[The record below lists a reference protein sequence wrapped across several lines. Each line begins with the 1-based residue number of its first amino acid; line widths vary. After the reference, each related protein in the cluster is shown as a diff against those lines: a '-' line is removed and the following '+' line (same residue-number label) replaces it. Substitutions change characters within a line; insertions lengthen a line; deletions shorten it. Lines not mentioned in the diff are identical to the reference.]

1 MFDLGRVRL
10 QADQVKPMWTSLRT
24 AAWLGWQIES
34 NWASPA
40 LFALYSII
48 KPLTSAA
55 ILVVMFGMVTQG
67 NFASPG
73 FSYMYIGNAFYMYV
87 GAIMAGMAQCVVDDR
102 ERFRTLKSMYVAP
115 VNIPMYLIGRGVARF
130 FTTSLSVIVA
140 LGFGIVFLKLQVNPA
155 EVRWTLFIVTLCIGI
170 ALLAMMGLAL
180 ASIVLTIAHGSWLVG
195 EAVAGALYLFCGAV
209 FPLDALP
216 GWLRPVGYLMPVT
229 YWLEL
234 VRRALVGRVA
244 HEYPPLAGI
253 GDGELLA
260 LLVLMT
266 LALSGMAAA
275 MFRHCDFIARER
287 GLIDRTTNY

>member
-1 MFDLGRVRL
+1 
-10 QADQVKPMWTSLRT
+10 MWTSLRT

-67 NFASPG
+67 NFASPA
-73 FSYMYIGNAFYMYV
+73 FAYMYIGNAFYMYV
-87 GAIMAGMAQCVVDDR
+87 GAIMAGMAQSVVDDR
-102 ERFRTLKSMYVAP
+102 ERFQTLKSMYVAP
-115 VNIPMYLIGRGVARF
+115 VSIPMYLIGRGVARF
-130 FTTSLSVIVA
+130 LTTSLSVVITI
-140 LGFGIVFLKLQVNPA
+140 GFGILFLHLQVSFG
-155 EVRWTLFIVTLCIGI
+155 EVRWFLFIAALCIGI
-170 ALLAMMGLAL
+170 AMLAMMGLAL
-180 ASIVLTIAHGSWLVG
+180 ASVVLTIAHGSWLVG

-216 GWLRPVGYLMPVT
+216 GWLRPAGYLMPVT

-234 VRRALVGRVA
+234 VRRALVGNVA
-244 HEYPPLAGI
+244 QQYPSLAGI
-253 GDGELLA
+253 GDEGLLTILIA
-260 LLVLMT
+260 MT
-266 LALSGMAAA
+266 LGLGIIAIIT
-275 MFRHCDFIARER
+275 FRRCDHIARER

>member
-1 MFDLGRVRL
+1 
-10 QADQVKPMWTSLRT
+10 MWTSLRT

-67 NFASPG
+67 NFASSA

-87 GAIMAGMAQCVVDDR
+87 GAIMAGMAQSVVDDR

-115 VNIPMYLIGRGVARF
+115 VSIPMYLIGRGVARF
-130 FTTSLSVIVA
+130 FTTSLSVLITLAFGVA
-140 LGFGIVFLKLQVNPA
+140 FLQLQVDVS
-155 EVRWTLFIVTLCIGI
+155 EVRWGLFIAALCLGT
-170 ALLAMMGLAL
+170 AMLAMMGLAL

-216 GWLRPVGYLMPVT
+216 GWLRPVGYVMPVT

-244 HEYPPLAGI
+244 GRYRSLAGVA
-253 GDGELLA
+253 DGELLV
-260 LLVLMT
+260 VLIMLT
-266 LALSGMAAA
+266 LAMTAIALAL
-275 MFRHCDFIARER
+275 FKRCDHIARER

>member
-1 MFDLGRVRL
+1 
-10 QADQVKPMWTSLRT
+10 MWTSLRT

-55 ILVVMFGMVTQG
+55 IIVVMFGMVTQG
-67 NFASPG
+67 NFESTG

-87 GAIMAGMAQCVVDDR
+87 GAIMAGMAQSVVDDR

-115 VNIPMYLIGRGVARF
+115 VSIPMYLIGRGFARF
-130 FTTSLSVIVA
+130 LTTSLSVIVTIGA
-140 LGFGIVFLKLQVNPA
+140 GIAFLDLQLNPA
-155 EVRWTLFIVTLCIGI
+155 EVRWGLFIVSLVIGV
-170 ALLAMMGLAL
+170 AMLAMMGLAL
-180 ASIVLTIAHGSWLVG
+180 ASVVLTIAHGSWLVG

-216 GWLRPVGYLMPVT
+216 AWLRPVGYLLPVT

-234 VRRALVGRVA
+234 VRRALVARVA
-244 HEYPPLAGI
+244 HEHPSLVGI
-253 GDGELLA
+253 SDPELLA
-260 LLVLMT
+260 LVVMMT
-266 LALSGMAAA
+266 LALGLIAAA
-275 MFRHCDFIARER
+275 AFRRCDFIARER

>member
-1 MFDLGRVRL
+1 
-10 QADQVKPMWTSLRT
+10 MWTSLRT

-40 LFALYSII
+40 LFALYSIV

-67 NFASPG
+67 NFASSA

-87 GAIMAGMAQCVVDDR
+87 GAIMAGMAQSVVDDR

-130 FTTSLSVIVA
+130 FTTSLSVVITI
-140 LGFGIVFLKLQVNPA
+140 GFGIAVLHLQVDPGD
-155 EVRWTLFIVTLCIGI
+155 VRWPLFVAALCIGV
-170 ALLAMMGLAL
+170 AMLAMMGLVL

-209 FPLDALP
+209 FPLDVLP
-216 GWLRPVGYLMPVT
+216 AWLRPVGYILPVT

-234 VRRALVGRVA
+234 VRRSLVGHVG
-244 HEYPPLAGI
+244 HPYPSMAGI
-253 GDGELLA
+253 SDGGLLTI
-260 LLVLMT
+260 LVT
-266 LALSGMAAA
+266 LTLGLTILATVT
-275 MFRHCDFIARER
+275 FRRCDHIARER

>member
-1 MFDLGRVRL
+1 
-10 QADQVKPMWTSLRT
+10 MWTSLRT

-67 NFASPG
+67 NFASAG
-73 FSYMYIGNAFYMYV
+73 FSYMYLGNAFYMYV
-87 GAIMAGMAQCVVDDR
+87 GAIMAGMAQSVVDDR

-115 VNIPMYLIGRGVARF
+115 VNIPMYLIGRGFARF
-130 FTTSLSVIVA
+130 LTTSLSVVVA
-140 LGFGIVFLKLQVNPA
+140 LGFGVMFLKVQLNPA
-155 EVRWTLFIVTLCIGI
+155 EVRWGLFLATLFIGV

-180 ASIVLTIAHGSWLVG
+180 ASVVLTIAHGSWLVG

-216 GWLRPVGYLMPVT
+216 AWLRPVGYLMPVT

-234 VRRALVGRVA
+234 IRRALAGGVA
-244 HEYPPLAGI
+244 ERYPSMAGI

-260 LLVLMT
+260 VLVLLT
-266 LALSGMAAA
+266 AALGVIAAA
-275 MFRHCDFIARER
+275 TFRRCDHIARER
-287 GLIDRTTNY
+287 GLIDRTSNY